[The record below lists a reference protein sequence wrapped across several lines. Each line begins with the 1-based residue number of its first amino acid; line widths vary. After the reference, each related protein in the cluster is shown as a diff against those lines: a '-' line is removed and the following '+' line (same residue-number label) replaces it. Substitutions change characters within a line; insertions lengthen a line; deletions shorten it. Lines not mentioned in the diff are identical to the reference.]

1 MALWWITLIG
11 LVIILVISGGTI
23 MHFLR
28 QALDSEDAHRIDKIS
43 TNDSDKS

>member
-11 LVIILVISGGTI
+11 LVIILLISGGTI

-28 QALDSEDAHRIDKIS
+28 QGLDSEDAHRIDKINS
-43 TNDSDKS
+43 NDSNKS